1 MIPPNLCGRLKLFLL
16 FMALHLSACAIIL
29 YSGDNSANQSAP
41 DAARTAIYNAVARV
55 TNAAGTSSY
64 GTAVHIRGK
73 YILTAN
79 HVGGVTYFLLN
90 GSIYQR
96 DPSFSPIS
104 FGSVDMKIIKLMT
117 DPGLPEIELYTGN
130 QDIPYE
136 TGNNWWNT
144 STQYTTGTLIGWGRG
159 RDPSDPSGPTWNWGD
174 DSTIAKRWGTNRIE
188 GTASMSYSLGS
199 TNYSY
204 QGLQT
209 KLGRNNGPDEAAMS
223 YYDSGSGLFIEDSG
237 TWKLAG
243 LATSVEASGSSIFS
257 FANNYK
263 NYFVRIRSYASQIE
277 AAIPDLS
284 VYAGWQID
292 HSLYNSDAEDTAD
305 TDYDGVPQILEF
317 ALGGDPNQAD
327 QNLLPVEQI
336 TEISGNRYL
345 EITFNRPQNISGITY
360 SARTTTDLDSW
371 PNNSNGVNPPTVS
384 ANGDGKESVTY
395 RRTLALEDADK
406 AYLRMEVSC

>member
-1 MIPPNLCGRLKLFLL
+1 
-16 FMALHLSACAIIL
+16 MALCTSANAVIL

-55 TNAAGTSSY
+55 TNATGTSSN

-79 HVGGVTYFLLN
+79 HVGGIAYFLLN

-96 DPSFSPIS
+96 DPSFTPVS
-104 FGSVDMKIIKLMT
+104 FGSVDMKLIKLIK
-117 DPGLPEIELYTGN
+117 DPGLPEIELYTGTR
-130 QDIPYE
+130 DIRYWQ
-136 TGNNWWNT
+136 GGW
-144 STQYTTGTLIGWGRG
+144 QYATGTLIGWGRG

-188 GTASMSYSLGS
+188 DTESMNYSLGG
-199 TNYSY
+199 TNYTY

-209 KLGRNNGPDEAAMS
+209 KLGSNNGANEAAVS

-243 LATSVEASGSSIFS
+243 LATLVQAGGSSIFS
-257 FANNYK
+257 FATNNSINYE

-284 VYAGWQID
+284 VYSEWLID

-305 TDYDGVPQILEF
+305 TDYDGVTQLLEF
-317 ALGGDPNQAD
+317 ALGGDPNQAE

-360 SARTTTDLDSW
+360 SARTTPDLDSW
-371 PNNSNGVNPPTVS
+371 PNNSNGVNPPIVS
-384 ANGDGKESVTY
+384 ANGDGTESVTF
-395 RRTLALEDADK
+395 RRTLALEDADE
-406 AYLRMEVSC
+406 AYMRVDVSY

>member
-1 MIPPNLCGRLKLFLL
+1 MINTNLCGKIKLFPL
-16 FMALHLSACAIIL
+16 FMALCTSANAVIL

-55 TNAAGTSSY
+55 TNATGTSSN

-79 HVGGVTYFLLN
+79 HVGGIAYFLLN

-96 DPSFSPIS
+96 DPSFTPVS
-104 FGSVDMKIIKLMT
+104 FGSVDMKLIKLIK
-117 DPGLPEIELYTGN
+117 DPGLPEIELYTGTR
-130 QDIPYE
+130 DIRYWQ
-136 TGNNWWNT
+136 GGW
-144 STQYTTGTLIGWGRG
+144 QYATGTLIGWGRG

-188 GTASMSYSLGS
+188 DTESMNYSVGG
-199 TNYSY
+199 TNYTY

-209 KLGRNNGPDEAAMS
+209 KLGSNNGANEAAVS

-243 LATSVEASGSSIFS
+243 LATLVQAGGSSIFS
-257 FANNYK
+257 FATNNSINYE

-284 VYAGWQID
+284 VYSEWLID

-305 TDYDGVPQILEF
+305 TDYDGVTQLLEF
-317 ALGGDPNQAD
+317 ALGGDPNQAE

-360 SARTTTDLDSW
+360 SARTTPDLDSW
-371 PNNSNGVNPPTVS
+371 PNNSNGVNPPIVS
-384 ANGDGKESVTY
+384 ANGDGTESVTF
-395 RRTLALEDADK
+395 RRTLALEDADE
-406 AYLRMEVSC
+406 AYMRVDVSY

>member
-1 MIPPNLCGRLKLFLL
+1 
-16 FMALHLSACAIIL
+16 MALCTSADAVIL

-55 TNAAGTSSY
+55 TNATGTSSN

-79 HVGGVTYFLLN
+79 HVGGIAYFLLN

-96 DPSFSPIS
+96 DPSFTPVS
-104 FGSVDMKIIKLMT
+104 FGSVDMKLIKLIK
-117 DPGLPEIELYTGN
+117 DPGLPEIELYTGTR
-130 QDIPYE
+130 DIRYWQ
-136 TGNNWWNT
+136 GGW
-144 STQYTTGTLIGWGRG
+144 QYATGTLIGWGRG

-188 GTASMSYSLGS
+188 DTESMNYSLGG
-199 TNYSY
+199 TNYTY

-209 KLGRNNGPDEAAMS
+209 KLGSNNGANEAAVS

-243 LATSVEASGSSIFS
+243 LATLVQAGGSSIFS
-257 FANNYK
+257 FATNNSINYE

-284 VYAGWQID
+284 VYSEWLID

-305 TDYDGVPQILEF
+305 TDYDGVTQLLEF
-317 ALGGDPNQAD
+317 ALGGDPNQAE

-360 SARTTTDLDSW
+360 SARTTPDLDSW
-371 PNNSNGVNPPTVS
+371 PNNSNGVNPPIVS
-384 ANGDGKESVTY
+384 ANGDGTESVTF
-395 RRTLALEDADK
+395 RRTLALEDADE
-406 AYLRMEVSC
+406 AYMRVDVSY

>member
-1 MIPPNLCGRLKLFLL
+1 MINTNLCGKIILFPL
-16 FMALHLSACAIIL
+16 FMALCTSANAVIL

-55 TNAAGTSSY
+55 TNATATSSN

-79 HVGGVTYFLLN
+79 HVGGIAYFLLN

-96 DPSFSPIS
+96 DPLFTPVS
-104 FGSVDMKIIKLMT
+104 FGSVDMKLIKLIK
-117 DPGLPEIELYTGN
+117 DPGLPEIELYTGTR
-130 QDIPYE
+130 DIRYWQ
-136 TGNNWWNT
+136 GGW
-144 STQYTTGTLIGWGRG
+144 QYATGTLIGWGRG

-188 GTASMSYSLGS
+188 DTESMNYSLGG
-199 TNYSY
+199 TNYTY

-209 KLGRNNGPDEAAMS
+209 KLGSNNGENEAAMS

-243 LATSVEASGSSIFS
+243 LATLVQAGGSSIFS
-257 FANNYK
+257 FATNNSINYK

-284 VYAGWQID
+284 VYSEWQID

-305 TDYDGVPQILEF
+305 TDYDGVTQLLEF
-317 ALGGDPNQAD
+317 ALGGDPNQAE
-327 QNLLPVEQI
+327 QNILPVEQI

-360 SARTTTDLDSW
+360 SARTTPDLDSW
-371 PNNSNGVNPPTVS
+371 PNNSNGVNPPIVS
-384 ANGDGKESVTY
+384 ANGDGTESVTF
-395 RRTLALEDADK
+395 RRTLALEDADE
-406 AYLRMEVSC
+406 AYMRVDVSY